1 MLDRLWSIYVV
12 IGCKFTQAL
21 DIKYQFILQLQ
32 FYSTYISISISY
44 YFTVYFHFIIIY
56 QLFCRLH
63 TASQPKEHIFTLIYF
78 YIYPRSLPY
87 YRVAKW
93 EELFCAKSHIDLSDQ
108 NVIHSWISLKLKV
121 AYTEGSEEAFTE
133 NSGVEN
139 NETRLNRRGGCFWIT
154 ISVTLSSCWGRL
166 SKRQWLFDLPDEA
179 ERQVAH
185 PVLEHFVKMFIL
197 GNSEQVLPVTCFT
210 CSGKE
215 RKSEMC
221 QSVLRYRG
229 AVSVETNL
237 CAWFL
242 SCSGGLQLSPC
253 SLL

>member
-93 EELFCAKSHIDLSDQ
+93 EELFCAKSHIDFSDK
-108 NVIHSWISLKLKV
+108 NVIRWRFTVGSAWSWRLRTQKGRRRHSQRI
-121 AYTEGSEEAFTE
+121 
-133 NSGVEN
+133 
-139 NETRLNRRGGCFWIT
+139 
-154 ISVTLSSCWGRL
+154 
-166 SKRQWLFDLPDEA
+166 
-179 ERQVAH
+179 
-185 PVLEHFVKMFIL
+185 
-197 GNSEQVLPVTCFT
+197 QVLRTT
-210 CSGKE
+210 K
-215 RKSEMC
+215 
-221 QSVLRYRG
+221 QD
-229 AVSVETNL
+229 
-237 CAWFL
+237 
-242 SCSGGLQLSPC
+242 
-253 SLL
+253 